1 MRFKILFLSF
11 TVGKNATLHTPSEG
25 GWQYLAK
32 LHMHLLSDPAIP
44 RLGIYS
50 KDALSK
56 LWKDI
61 SPGSVW
67 AAAFQRVEAETTRPF
82 EISIWILH
90 SVASATFYWSKP
102 VTRPAQAQRIGKYAY
117 APTPPNGRRASLI
130 TLQRKVLMTLE
141 GLLVILCN
149 LSQILKYL

>member
-11 TVGKNATLHTPSEG
+11 TVGKNAKWHTPSEG
-25 GWQYLAK
+25 VWQYLAE

-61 SPGSVW
+61 SPGSVR
-67 AAAFQRVEAETTRPF
+67 AAAFQRVGAETARPF
-82 EISIWILH
+82 EISIWTLH
-90 SVASATFYWSKP
+90 VVTSATFYWSKP
-102 VTRPAQAQRIGKYAY
+102 VTRPAQAQRIGKYA
-117 APTPPNGRRASLI
+117 PPHGRRASLI
-130 TLQRKVLMTLE
+130 TLQRKVLMRLE
-141 GLLVILCN
+141 GLLAILCN